1 MYPSPLFSPL
11 FSGKAEKIGPPEAV
25 HQNHPAT
32 SSLGGKEEAGT
43 EDQRHRLRWLVLA
56 WPFLTRRR
64 RQNRV
69 DAFWVPNHPWKGSAN
84 EP

>member
-11 FSGKAEKIGPPEAV
+11 FSGKAEKRGPPEAV

-64 RQNRV
+64 RHRN
-69 DAFWVPNHPWKGSAN
+69 WLNHASRYFSSKQL
-84 EP
+84 